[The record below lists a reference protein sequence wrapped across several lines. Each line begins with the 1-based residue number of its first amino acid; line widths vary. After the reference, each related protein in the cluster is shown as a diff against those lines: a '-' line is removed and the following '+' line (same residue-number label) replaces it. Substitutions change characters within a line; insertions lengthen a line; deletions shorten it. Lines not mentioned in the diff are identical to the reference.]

1 MAEPYPKEKAPEGF
15 YHAWYAQMPEGLDP
29 LETMRYATICGREP
43 ALYCTKFGKLIA
55 VHEVTTE
62 PKPCIQWPHMDYLG
76 LVYKRCER
84 PATPFFDE
92 PDCEPEDLDWEDEED
107 WQEEEDEWPY
117 EEEDAAIP
125 G

>member
-15 YHAWYAQMPEGLDP
+15 YHAWYAQIPEGNVADI
-29 LETMRYATICGREP
+29 MRYEMNFGGEP

-62 PKPCIQWPHMDYLG
+62 PRSSIQWPQMDYLG
-76 LVYKRCER
+76 LVYQRCER
-84 PATPFFDE
+84 SAERPFDDMDDG
-92 PDCEPEDLDWEDEED
+92 PDREDMDWEDD

-117 EEEDAAIP
+117 EEEDAAIL